1 MKIIVDTNIIFSAL
15 LNTNGTIGDLLMN
28 SGKAFDFYSC
38 DYMRHEIQNH
48 WKKLQKI
55 SKLSAEELGDSYFQ
69 IASRIHFINES
80 LIPGEIWQKAINF
93 TKEVDLDDTAFV
105 ALTIYLKGSLWTG
118 DKELYNGIKIK
129 GFKRVFNT
137 EELKLYRADHNYR

>member
-38 DYMRHEIQNH
+38 DYMRYEIQNH

-55 SKLSAEELGDSYFQ
+55 SKLSDKELSDSYFQ
-69 IASRIHFINES
+69 ITSRIHFINES
-80 LIPGEIWQKAINF
+80 LIPGEIWRKAKNY
-93 TKEVDLDDTAFV
+93 TKDVDIDDTDFV
-105 ALTIYLKGSLWTG
+105 ALTIHLKGSLWTG
-118 DKELYNGIKIK
+118 DKELYTGIKAA
-129 GFKRVFNT
+129 GFKRIFNT
-137 EELKLYRADHNYR
+137 EELKAYRKERNYR